1 MSWPQFAHALPQLA
15 RTRGCPAQQAVAKV
29 AACPGPQLNSEAGGS
44 GRQSSFT
51 GRSGS
56 WAGSRAPSQPS
67 SEAGS
72 LASERERGERD
83 DDSLSVSSQGR
94 VGAFTPTRRASGGGG
109 TPSGTPSGTP
119 TRAGSGGA
127 AFGSEFGSVR

>member
-1 MSWPQFAHALPQLA
+1 MSWPQFAQALPQLA
-15 RTRGCPAQQAVAKV
+15 RTRGCPAQQAVTLV

-72 LASERERGERD
+72 LASERERD
-83 DDSLSVSSQGR
+83 DDSQSVSSQGR
-94 VGAFTPTRRASGGGG
+94 VGSFTPTRRSGGGE
-109 TPSGTPSGTP
+109 TPSGTP
-119 TRAGSGGA
+119 TRQASGGG
-127 AFGSEFGSVR
+127 FGSEFGSVR